1 MGVELPGEVAW
12 FLNLIGVP
20 WPNVDE
26 DQVRLFAQH
35 VRTFAENIDATH
47 QAASSTIR
55 QMSAAYQGSS
65 YEQLVASWARMSSDH
80 MSELVDACHT
90 VATAVDVAAD
100 AIVAAKLAALGEL
113 AALAASFVAD
123 QAAAVVT
130 FGAAEAAEALIVEG
144 AKKLINDLISQLEQ
158 HILGE
163 VIGKAVAPLE
173 QIVQRAVGGLV
184 FDGAASVL
192 GSPGGGAVGAGFGI
206 VPDELLGHAQRLQGH
221 ADEVAGHARTFGAAI
236 AGVSFGG

>member
-1 MGVELPGEVAW
+1 MILP
-12 FLNLIGVP
+12 
-20 WPNVDE
+20 
-26 DQVRLFAQH
+26 
-35 VRTFAENIDATH
+35 
-47 QAASSTIR
+47 
-55 QMSAAYQGSS
+55 
-65 YEQLVASWARMSSDH
+65 
-80 MSELVDACHT
+80 
-90 VATAVDVAAD
+90 
-100 AIVAAKLAALGEL
+100 
-113 AALAASFVAD
+113 FVAD

-184 FDGAASVL
+184 FDGATSVL
-192 GSPGGGAVGAGFGI
+192 GSSTGGAAGSGFGI